1 MDQSIKKKELG
12 KKTLKLIE
20 KAFTKVKSVTT
31 IDKIECDLTSK
42 KHHPYLKNSHEKSP
56 NL

>member
-42 KHHPYLKNSHEKSP
+42 KLRA
-56 NL
+56 